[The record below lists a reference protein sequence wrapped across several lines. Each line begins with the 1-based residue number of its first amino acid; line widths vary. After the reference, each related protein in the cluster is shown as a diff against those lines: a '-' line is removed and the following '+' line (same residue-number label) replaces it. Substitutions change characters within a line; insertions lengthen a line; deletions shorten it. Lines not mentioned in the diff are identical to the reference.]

1 MNKIESKNY
10 SKIDVCEK
18 LNITLATFNNW
29 IKTKLV
35 SPPEKDLYS
44 QEEYLEIIQKIKKS
58 TKLKSRANRN
68 QQESTYV
75 TYLGIKKQERKDL
88 LQQLISKYEDSNLS
102 IFEGIRHLGTQILI
116 SNNLFDENTEIF
128 SEIGKIENN
137 IFKDFYIENE
147 DDDILGAF
155 YQSIQSIAA
164 KSKQG
169 SYYTPRELLENI
181 KIPENQVVLDPCCGS
196 GGILINVLSK
206 NHIPEK
212 IWAYDTDEIAILI
225 CKINLI
231 LFFNNS
237 NIKLNIKKK
246 DFIFG
251 EKEINQFDYIITNPP
266 WGSKLKKKEK
276 DFLLSEYPEIS
287 TTEVF
292 SIILYNAIN
301 CLSKMGKLY
310 FFLPESI
317 LNVTTHKNI
326 RKYLLNLKRDIEITP
341 LGNAF
346 KGVQTECILM
356 KICSETENETKIK
369 ICRKPEIIF
378 EKNKVKEPNYL
389 ISYNISVRDEE
400 ILNKIYNSPHTK
412 LSLDTKF
419 ALGIVTGN
427 NKQHLSNE
435 KKTGEEI
442 YRGKDI
448 SPYKLNKA
456 QLFINFT
463 PEKFQ
468 QVAPVENYRAK
479 KIVYRFIS
487 NKIICALDT
496 EKKLMLNSA
505 NLIISENYPMEIL
518 TCLYNSCIY
527 SFIYQKKFKSK
538 KLLKQHF
545 QDFPLPILSQELENE
560 LKSLY
565 EKILEKEETQ
575 EAVDCMICKYF
586 KILPEEYEYIKQE
599 VHRKKI

>member
-18 LNITLATFNNW
+18 LNISLATFNNW

-44 QEEYLEIIQKIKKS
+44 QEEYLEIVQKIKKS

-231 LFFNNS
+231 LFFN
-237 NIKLNIKKK
+237 IPQLIVFFR
-246 DFIFG
+246 DLRR
-251 EKEINQFDYIITNPP
+251 
-266 WGSKLKKKEK
+266 LK
-276 DFLLSEYPEIS
+276 Y
-287 TTEVF
+287 
-292 SIILYNAIN
+292 
-301 CLSKMGKLY
+301 
-310 FFLPESI
+310 
-317 LNVTTHKNI
+317 
-326 RKYLLNLKRDIEITP
+326 
-341 LGNAF
+341 
-346 KGVQTECILM
+346 
-356 KICSETENETKIK
+356 
-369 ICRKPEIIF
+369 
-378 EKNKVKEPNYL
+378 
-389 ISYNISVRDEE
+389 
-400 ILNKIYNSPHTK
+400 
-412 LSLDTKF
+412 
-419 ALGIVTGN
+419 
-427 NKQHLSNE
+427 E
-435 KKTGEEI
+435 KK
-442 YRGKDI
+442 
-448 SPYKLNKA
+448 
-456 QLFINFT
+456 IN
-463 PEKFQ
+463 
-468 QVAPVENYRAK
+468 Y
-479 KIVYRFIS
+479 
-487 NKIICALDT
+487 
-496 EKKLMLNSA
+496 
-505 NLIISENYPMEIL
+505 
-518 TCLYNSCIY
+518 
-527 SFIYQKKFKSK
+527 
-538 KLLKQHF
+538 
-545 QDFPLPILSQELENE
+545 
-560 LKSLY
+560 
-565 EKILEKEETQ
+565 
-575 EAVDCMICKYF
+575 
-586 KILPEEYEYIKQE
+586 
-599 VHRKKI
+599 

>member
-1 MNKIESKNY
+1 
-10 SKIDVCEK
+10 
-18 LNITLATFNNW
+18 
-29 IKTKLV
+29 
-35 SPPEKDLYS
+35 
-44 QEEYLEIIQKIKKS
+44 
-58 TKLKSRANRN
+58 
-68 QQESTYV
+68 
-75 TYLGIKKQERKDL
+75 
-88 LQQLISKYEDSNLS
+88 
-102 IFEGIRHLGTQILI
+102 
-116 SNNLFDENTEIF
+116 
-128 SEIGKIENN
+128 
-137 IFKDFYIENE
+137 
-147 DDDILGAF
+147 
-155 YQSIQSIAA
+155 
-164 KSKQG
+164 
-169 SYYTPRELLENI
+169 
-181 KIPENQVVLDPCCGS
+181 
-196 GGILINVLSK
+196 
-206 NHIPEK
+206 
-212 IWAYDTDEIAILI
+212 
-225 CKINLI
+225 
-231 LFFNNS
+231 
-237 NIKLNIKKK
+237 
-246 DFIFG
+246 
-251 EKEINQFDYIITNPP
+251 
-266 WGSKLKKKEK
+266 
-276 DFLLSEYPEIS
+276 
-287 TTEVF
+287 
-292 SIILYNAIN
+292 
-301 CLSKMGKLY
+301 
-310 FFLPESI
+310 
-317 LNVTTHKNI
+317 
-326 RKYLLNLKRDIEITP
+326 
-341 LGNAF
+341 
-346 KGVQTECILM
+346 M
-356 KICSETENETKIK
+356 KICSETENQTKIK
-369 ICRKPEIIF
+369 ICKKPEIIF

-560 LKSLY
+560 LSNLY
-565 EKILEKEETQ
+565 DKIVREEITQ
-575 EAVDCMICKYF
+575 ELVDSVICEYF
-586 KILPEEYEYIKQE
+586 GISTDEYDYIKGE
-599 VHRKKI
+599 ICGKT

>member
-1 MNKIESKNY
+1 MNKIENNKY

-18 LNITLATFNNW
+18 LNISLATFNNW
-29 IKTKLV
+29 LKTKLV
-35 SPPEKDLYS
+35 SSPKNGLYS
-44 QEEYLEIIQKIKKS
+44 QEEYLEIVQKIEKS

-68 QQESTYV
+68 YQNSTCV

-88 LQQLISKYEDSNLS
+88 LHQLISKYEDSNLS

-116 SNNLFDENTEIF
+116 SNNLLDENTEIF
-128 SEIGKIENN
+128 SEIGKVENN
-137 IFKDFYIENE
+137 IFSDFFIENE

-155 YQSIQSIAA
+155 YQSIQSIAS

-169 SYYTPRELLENI
+169 SYYTPKELLKNI

-225 CKINLI
+225 CKVNLI

-237 NIKLNIKKK
+237 KIKLNIKKK

-276 DFLLSEYPEIS
+276 DFILSEYQEIS

-292 SIILYNAIN
+292 SVILYNAIN

-317 LNVTTHKNI
+317 LNVTTHKSI

-346 KGVQTECILM
+346 KGVQSECILM
-356 KICSETENETKIK
+356 KICSETENQSRIK
-369 ICRKPEIIF
+369 ICKDPEIIF
-378 EKNKVKEPNYL
+378 EKENIKEPNYL
-389 ISYNISVRDEE
+389 ISYNISVQDEK
-400 ILNKIYNSPHTK
+400 ILNKIYNSPHRK
-412 LSLDTKF
+412 LPLDTKF

-427 NKQHLSNE
+427 NKQHLSSE
-435 KKTGEEI
+435 KKDGEEI

-448 SPYKLNKA
+448 SPYKLKES
-456 QLFINFT
+456 QLYINFT

-468 QVAPVENYRAK
+468 QVAPVENYRTK

-487 NKIICALDT
+487 NKIICALDS
-496 EKKLMLNSA
+496 EKKLLLNSA

-560 LKSLY
+560 LSNLY
-565 EKILEKEETQ
+565 DKIVKKEITQ
-575 EAVDCMICKYF
+575 ELVDSVICKYF
-586 KILPEEYEYIKQE
+586 GISTDEYDYIKGE
-599 VHRKKI
+599 IYGKT